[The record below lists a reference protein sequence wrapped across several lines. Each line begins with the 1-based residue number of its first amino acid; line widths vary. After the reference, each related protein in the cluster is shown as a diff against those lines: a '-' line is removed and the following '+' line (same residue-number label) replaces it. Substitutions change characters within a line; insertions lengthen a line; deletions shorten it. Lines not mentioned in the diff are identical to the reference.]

1 MARWA
6 MMIDAERC
14 TGCMACA
21 LACKTG
27 YETIGGE
34 SRNWV
39 RTEGVEGKFPNLRQ
53 RFVPGNCM
61 QCDTPYCVYNC
72 PTGASFKGADGIVR
86 IDAEAC
92 IGCGYC
98 VEACPYGARF
108 IDPDRGIAE
117 KCDFCNERLA
127 AGREPLCVEVCPSG
141 VRTFG
146 DLHEPKFAK
155 LVKNSDAR
163 PLVGGGVNPLPA
175 VFYRGLN
182 ENDETAN
189 APRPP
194 REATASMWLRALVNP
209 AVKWMVGLA
218 FLGQAV
224 AYFYQLRHGEKQFE
238 DEE

>member
-1 MARWA
+1 
-6 MMIDAERC
+6 
-14 TGCMACA
+14 
-21 LACKTG
+21 
-27 YETIGGE
+27 
-34 SRNWV
+34 
-39 RTEGVEGKFPNLRQ
+39 
-53 RFVPGNCM
+53 
-61 QCDTPYCVYNC
+61 
-72 PTGASFKGADGIVR
+72 
-86 IDAEAC
+86 
-92 IGCGYC
+92 
-98 VEACPYGARF
+98 
-108 IDPDRGIAE
+108 
-117 KCDFCNERLA
+117 
-127 AGREPLCVEVCPSG
+127 